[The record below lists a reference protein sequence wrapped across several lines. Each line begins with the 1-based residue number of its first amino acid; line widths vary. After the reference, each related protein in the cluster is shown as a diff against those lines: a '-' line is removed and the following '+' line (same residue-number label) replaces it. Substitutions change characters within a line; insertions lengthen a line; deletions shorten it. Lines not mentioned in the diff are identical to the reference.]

1 MSRKKF
7 LHYILVTSV
16 FVSSLGGCQSS
27 TPNVS
32 IFRKSAEICTVKVEI
47 ARNPA
52 QRSVGLMFRKTLPE
66 GHGML
71 FVFEVDK
78 NHKFTMKNTFI
89 PLDMLFLDRAKK
101 VAGWVE
107 NAQPLSQGPYHIG
120 KPSRYVLEVN
130 AFFREKYDIKV
141 GDEVR
146 FVNIAH

>member
-1 MSRKKF
+1 MSRKNF
-7 LHYILVTSV
+7 LSHILVTSV
-16 FVSSLGGCQSS
+16 IVSAMSGCQSS
-27 TPNVS
+27 APKIS

-52 QRSVGLMFRKTLPE
+52 QRGVGLMFRKTLPE

-71 FVFEVDK
+71 FVFEGDK